1 MNGYGEFRIEQLSAT
16 STRRRRSQAGSSYDA
31 DRPVR
36 NAKVLRMPA
45 FSRRLLAVLLVSAAA
60 SAPAA
65 AGDCVADIETG
76 RENLARAQ
84 DAQRT
89 RELANDLQLDRALCQ
104 GRLDLLDA
112 RFALADEFEACR
124 RDGVAFPEKVARAMT
139 GASDELTDLKAAWIR
154 TCGPHMKD

>member
-1 MNGYGEFRIEQLSAT
+1 
-16 STRRRRSQAGSSYDA
+16 
-31 DRPVR
+31 
-36 NAKVLRMPA
+36 MPA

-65 AGDCVADIETG
+65 AGDCVADIETA